1 MNTVEHTV
9 LGGPDSFMT
18 VRHLVVH
25 GTNFEIGRA
34 LGSLAAERYGL
45 NPASLAADPLYARV
59 RRACFAEHYPIH
71 LERVRGVAAALDL
84 DANDDSFDLGILPY
98 HLGPGP
104 PAPACS
110 VVYYP
115 PSTTA
120 TGRGYLSRNYDFST
134 GTIAELMGLPLPLEV
149 RSQMRPVMSEPYLME
164 WYPEDGGYAS
174 LAIQAFDVLSGVL
187 DGINSEGLAV
197 SIMADEE
204 AIADLG
210 PRLEG
215 HPGPPKAIGLHEL
228 QVMRFLL
235 DTCRTTDEAKEALLA
250 VRQYYFAIPCHYIV
264 ADRSGRS
271 FVFENSTGR
280 NVQHVIDGGGE
291 AQAVTNFQIHRHP
304 EAGSAP
310 EEPLTFETN
319 AFWRYRTLV
328 GRIAAR
334 KGLLTVDDI
343 RANNACVSVQALFAR
358 MRENPAAESIAAGT
372 RVRTLW
378 HSLYDLNRR
387 TAGFSFYLGE
397 GIHADGTPTE
407 RRSGYLGFALDAAGA
422 ASHGR

>member
-134 GTIAELMGLPLPLEV
+134 GTIAELMGLPLPPEV

-187 DGINSEGLAV
+187 DGINSEGLRRRGFSSSQIAAIKRAYRTIYR
-197 SIMADEE
+197 SGLPLEE
-204 AIADLG
+204 A
-210 PRLEG
+210 
-215 HPGPPKAIGLHEL
+215 KA
-228 QVMRFLL
+228 
-235 DTCRTTDEAKEALLA
+235 ALRA
-250 VRQYYFAIPCHYIV
+250 
-264 ADRSGRS
+264 
-271 FVFENSTGR
+271 
-280 NVQHVIDGGGE
+280 
-291 AQAVTNFQIHRHP
+291 
-304 EAGSAP
+304 
-310 EEPLTFETN
+310 EEE
-319 AFWRYRTLV
+319 
-328 GRIAAR
+328 
-334 KGLLTVDDI
+334 
-343 RANNACVSVQALFAR
+343 
-358 MRENPAAESIAAGT
+358 ES
-372 RVRTLW
+372 
-378 HSLYDLNRR
+378 
-387 TAGFSFYLGE
+387 
-397 GIHADGTPTE
+397 P
-407 RRSGYLGFALDAAGA
+407 DAATCLRQLREFIETSPRGII
-422 ASHGR
+422 R